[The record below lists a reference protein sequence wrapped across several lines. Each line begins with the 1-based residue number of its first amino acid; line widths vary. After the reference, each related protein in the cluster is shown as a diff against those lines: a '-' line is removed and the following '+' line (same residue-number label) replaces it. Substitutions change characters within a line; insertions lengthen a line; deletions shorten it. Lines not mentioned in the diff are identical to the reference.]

1 MQYEKAHSLSGPKMG
16 VELLFMRSSEESAI
30 GEQENAYCLSDERSG
45 ETFFSIK
52 RIIGQSYCY
61 TDNKQHDVGNL
72 GPVYLVEKTTGCIDE
87 ENKECGKHALA
98 PDGLLTYFPE
108 LAKLTPSP
116 KTVKKT

>member
-1 MQYEKAHSLSGPKMG
+1 MG

-52 RIIGQSYCY
+52 RIIGQSYRC

-72 GPVYLVEKTTGCIDE
+72 GPVYLIEKTASSINE
-87 ENKECGKHALA
+87 ENKEYGKER
-98 PDGLLTYFPE
+98 T
-108 LAKLTPSP
+108 SS
-116 KTVKKT
+116 

>member
-52 RIIGQSYCY
+52 RIIGQSYCR

-87 ENKECGKHALA
+87 ENKECGKTRAGSWRPFNVL
-98 PDGLLTYFPE
+98 
-108 LAKLTPSP
+108 SWIS
-116 KTVKKT
+116 

>member
-72 GPVYLVEKTTGCIDE
+72 GPVYLVEKTTSCIDE
-87 ENKECGKHALA
+87 ENKEYGKACA
-98 PDGLLTYFPE
+98 GSWWSFDVF
-108 LAKLTPSP
+108 SRIN
-116 KTVKKT
+116 